1 MLTQSQKFEERIK
14 MLEIKAII
22 TEMKNASDYLISRQ
36 DMAKK
41 ESMSVNIGQQKLPR
55 LKCKEGKKEWEKVE
69 HRTEHLR
76 TEG

>member
-14 MLEIKAII
+14 ILEIKAII

-55 LKCKEGKKEWEKVE
+55 LKYKEGKKEWKKS
-69 HRTEHLR
+69 RTQNR
-76 TEG
+76 ASKN

>member
-1 MLTQSQKFEERIK
+1 

-41 ESMSVNIGQQKLPR
+41 ESMSVNIGQ
-55 LKCKEGKKEWEKVE
+55 
-69 HRTEHLR
+69 
-76 TEG
+76 